1 MDKERKSFMDDADSD
16 EEAHLY
22 LLQLISD
29 FICFYI
35 TGMTCGL
42 FGRRVVSFSFPE
54 EIGGG
59 ANGQIR

>member
-1 MDKERKSFMDDADSD
+1 MDDADSD